1 VDVGVRGW
9 RHVHDHQG
17 SLAWLRGRLAVLA
30 ATGDGG
36 MVPGSILE
44 FWEVFPV
51 E

>member
-36 MVPGSILE
+36 IVPGSILE
-44 FWEVFPV
+44 LRKSFRV